1 MPLSSVKP
9 TAWKVSKSVSTLPSP
24 GATTLPSVG
33 SIAAPRPSM
42 PCAKVWSGT
51 FSSFTALPLSGAV
64 IMPSSATSAFSAFV
78 SIACADCSAFSVLF
92 SEGLFSFFIC
102 SLFVPKSQVRVN
114 ATPIATAIDII
125 YFTGWLSVRSIANIP
140 VTPVAVAPR
149 CRIEATIA
157 PQAPPIEPNM
167 KGFTN
172 LRFTPNIA
180 GSVMPSIQDRADG

>member
-1 MPLSSVKP
+1 
-9 TAWKVSKSVSTLPSP
+9 
-24 GATTLPSVG
+24 
-33 SIAAPRPSM
+33 
-42 PCAKVWSGT
+42 
-51 FSSFTALPLSGAV
+51 
-64 IMPSSATSAFSAFV
+64 MPSSAASAFSAFA
-78 SIACADCSAFSVLF
+78 SIVCAGCSAFSALF
-92 SEGLFSFFIC
+92 SEGLFSFLIC

-149 CRIEATIA
+149 WRIEATIA

-180 GSVMPSIQDRADG
+180 GSVMPSIQDRAEG